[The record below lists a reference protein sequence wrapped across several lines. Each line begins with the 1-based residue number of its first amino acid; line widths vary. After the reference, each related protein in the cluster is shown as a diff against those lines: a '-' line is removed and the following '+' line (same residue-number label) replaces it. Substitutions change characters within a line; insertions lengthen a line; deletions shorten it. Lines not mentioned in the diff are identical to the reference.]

1 MKKKVKILIILACCF
16 LTVGCFKRDD
26 MEGIDIYTTSYP
38 IEYLVEQLYGES
50 SNVKTIYPGGSDVF
64 NYTLTEKQ
72 IKDYSEADLF
82 VYNGLSKEK
91 QIARDFINENKKMKI
106 IDVSYGLNIAY
117 GENTHEELWLS
128 PNNYLMLAGT
138 IKNNLNEFIS
148 NKYIKEEIENN
159 FKALEEELSKMDA
172 ELRTIAS
179 AASDDAKNI
188 IITTTP
194 VLRYLENYGFI
205 VLYLNEDS
213 YTETIVNSFESDS
226 YKYVFVRDDEEN
238 AIADDLVNNY
248 KAEKIVVNMMNTL
261 TDEQRDNGEDYIN
274 IMRGYLENIK
284 KAVLN

>member
-1 MKKKVKILIILACCF
+1 MKKNIKLLIILTICV
-16 LTVGCFKRDD
+16 LSVGCFKRDD

-38 IEYLVEQLYGES
+38 IEYLVNQLYGDS
-50 SNVKTIYPGGSDVF
+50 SNIYTIYPSGADVF

-91 QIARDFINENKKMKI
+91 QIARDLINENKKMKI

-117 GENTHEELWLS
+117 GDNTYEELWLS

-148 NKYIKEEIENN
+148 NKYIIEEIDNN
-159 FKALEEELSKMDA
+159 FKILEEELSKMDA

-179 AASDDAKNI
+179 AAADVAKNV

-194 VLRYLENYGFI
+194 VLRYLENYGFLVI
-205 VLYLNEDS
+205 YLNEDS
-213 YTETIVNSFESDS
+213 YTETIVNSFDS
-226 YKYVFVRDDEEN
+226 GAYKYIFVRDDEEST
-238 AIADDLVNNY
+238 IADDLVNNHE
-248 KAEKIVVNMMNTL
+248 AEKITVSMMNTL
-261 TDEQRDNGEDYIN
+261 TDEQRDNGEDYLN

>member
-1 MKKKVKILIILACCF
+1 MKRNIKLLIILTICV
-16 LTVGCFKRDD
+16 LSVGCFKRDD

-38 IEYLVEQLYGES
+38 IEYLVNQLYGDS
-50 SNVKTIYPGGSDVF
+50 SNIYTIYPSGADVL

-91 QIARDFINENKKMKI
+91 QIARDLINENKKMKI

-117 GENTHEELWLS
+117 GDNTYEELWLS

-148 NKYIKEEIENN
+148 NKYIIEEIDNN
-159 FKALEEELSKMDA
+159 FKILEEELSKMDA

-179 AASDDAKNI
+179 AAADVAKNV

-194 VLRYLENYGFI
+194 VLRYLENYGFLVI
-205 VLYLNEDS
+205 YLNEDS
-213 YTETIVNSFESDS
+213 YTETIVNSFDS
-226 YKYVFVRDDEEN
+226 GAYKYIFVRDDEEST
-238 AIADDLVNNY
+238 IADDLVNNHE
-248 KAEKIVVNMMNTL
+248 AEKITVSMMNTL
-261 TDEQRDNGEDYIN
+261 TDEQRDNGEDYLN